1 MQPHLSTTP
10 FGRRSLTLAHVATQ
24 QIAKSRPPEKAVH
37 KWNVFRAICT
47 AKPRIGVSER
57 ALSVLNALL
66 SFYPE
71 TVLTGEDLIVFP
83 SNHQLALRA
92 HGMAPATLRRHLAC
106 LVDAGLIVRRDSPN
120 GKRYAR
126 KDRAGEIELAFGF
139 DLSPL
144 VARAEEF
151 EAWADE
157 IRAEARALAFVRE
170 RITICRRDVVKMI
183 ATGMEEGV
191 PTRQAGQGVP
201 HGPADWVEM
210 HALFRSIVERIPRT
224 ATRQALEPIADEL
237 SMLADEILSL
247 LENHIKTSNLSANES
262 HSERHKQNSKPDSLP
277 DLEPDLREGRG
288 AAPEPNPET
297 SRAPEPKPG
306 SKTEGSFPLR
316 MVLDA
321 CPDMIDY
328 AKGGISNW
336 RDFLATANVVRPLV
350 GVSPSAWE
358 EAQTTMGEVYAA
370 IVLACILQKGPT
382 INSAGGY
389 IRELSRKSQDGEFS
403 IGPMLMALISSRKR
417 EKKSA

>member
-1 MQPHLSTTP
+1 MEPHLSTTP
-10 FGRRSLTLAHVATQ
+10 FGRRSLTLAHVAAQ

-83 SNHQLALRA
+83 SNRQLALRA

-139 DLSPL
+139 DLAPL
-144 VARAEEF
+144 VVRAEEF
-151 EAWADE
+151 EAWAEE
-157 IRAEARALAFVRE
+157 IQLEQRALAFARE
-170 RITICRRDVVKMI
+170 RITICRRDIVKMI
-183 ATGMEEGV
+183 ATGMEEGI
-191 PTRQAGQGVP
+191 PTRRGGQ
-201 HGPADWVEM
+201 GPADWVEV

-247 LENHIKTSNLSANES
+247 LENHVKQSNLSANES
-262 HSERHKQNSKPDSLP
+262 HSERHKQSSNPDSLS
-277 DLEPDLREGRG
+277 DSEPDLREGRG
-288 AAPEPNPET
+288 AAPEPKVEA
-297 SRAPEPKPG
+297 SRAPEPKLG
-306 SKTEGSFPLR
+306 SRTEGAFPLR

-321 CPDMIDY
+321 CPDMVDY

-336 RDFLATANVVRPLV
+336 RDFLATANVVRPLI

-358 EAQTTMGEVYAA
+358 EAQTAMGEVYAA

-389 IRELSRKSQDGEFS
+389 IRELTRKSQAGEFS
-403 IGPMLMALISSRKR
+403 IGPMLMALIGSRNR
-417 EKKSA
+417 GKKSA